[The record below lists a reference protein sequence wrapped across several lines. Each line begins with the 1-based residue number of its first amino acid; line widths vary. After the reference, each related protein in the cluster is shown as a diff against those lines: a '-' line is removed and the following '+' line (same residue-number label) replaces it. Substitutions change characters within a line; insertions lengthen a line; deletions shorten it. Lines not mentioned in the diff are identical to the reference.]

1 MATVQDR
8 INAWRKWEV
17 RWANQVNN
25 QVALERY
32 NKWLHIFQK
41 ELLEYVANQGMVA
54 SVNLNT
60 EAGRDTYALPFD
72 FNIKWSTQGGSIL
85 TDFYSVAQMRVAYD
99 QKKWNLVYRVC
110 EPISIA
116 DYNITPK
123 GHSKGAPYILDRISK
138 LTPRYTFINKYEGG
152 KVQTHIRIFPTPD
165 KSLTGAISLNFNYI
179 NKPVSLT
186 TDEDTLWL
194 PRYFFDAIEDYMTY
208 KLIDIENPEMA
219 MSYYQLFKETIHD
232 NIYWL
237 NRDQRPVEE
246 EFADLRFLSH
256 N

>member
-8 INAWRKWEV
+8 IDSWKTGEV

-25 QVALERY
+25 KVALNRY
-32 NKWLHIFQK
+32 NKWLQIFQK
-41 ELLEYVANQGMVA
+41 ELLEYVANQGMVT

-60 EAGRDTYALPFD
+60 EAWRDTYALPFD
-72 FNIKWSTQGGSIL
+72 FNIKGGTGSAIL
-85 TDFYSVAQMRVAYD
+85 TDFYSITQIKVAYD
-99 QKKWNLVYRVC
+99 EKNWHLAYRVC
-110 EPISIA
+110 DLINMT
-116 DYNITPK
+116 DYNITSK
-123 GHSKGAPYILDRISK
+123 GHSKGEPFIMRRISK
-138 LTPRYTFINKYEGG
+138 LTPRYTFINKYDDW
-152 KVQTHIRIFPTPD
+152 KVQTHIKIFPTPD
-165 KSLTGAISLNFNYI
+165 KTLTGAISLTFNYI
-179 NKPVSLT
+179 NKPVESDT
-186 TDEDTLWL
+186 EEDTLGL

-208 KLIDIENPEMA
+208 KLIDIENPELA
-219 MSYYQLFKETIHD
+219 MTYYQLFKDALHD